1 MAELLNH
8 GLEEM
13 SMNLKIKLLG
23 AVTFLAM
30 FTAMEANAQASQ
42 NINVEATVNPT
53 CVINGG
59 GTDLAMDFGVI
70 DVTSNADTSIN
81 ASFTWRCSDGTAVEI
96 ELDAGTNAT
105 DGSAPATAP
114 AIRASSLGTAVE
126 TAHQPARVP
135 VRAPQQA
142 ETAPRA
148 RAQRLARVAQAP
160 PAPARAPSPARGPG
174 VPAAWPAA
182 PALLLVPVAAAA
194 VPGDP
199 AAVAASSSSSPL
211 HGPAFRRGL
220 FGCSMLDARCWM
232 NRFLKFP
239 DFH

>member
-1 MAELLNH
+1 MR
-8 GLEEM
+8 
-13 SMNLKIKLLG
+13 MNLKIKLLG

-105 DGSAPATAP
+105 DGSAPATARLLEHADTAGEFLRYLLCQDANCSTP
-114 AIRASSLGTAVE
+114 WGDGTTAADIVTAGGGMGNPTTVFIYGVLDGDWAQNAI
-126 TAHQPARVP
+126 
-135 VRAPQQA
+135 
-142 ETAPRA
+142 
-148 RAQRLARVAQAP
+148 
-160 PAPARAPSPARGPG
+160 PG
-174 VPAAWPAA
+174 VYRETVV
-182 PALLLVPVAAAA
+182 LSLN
-194 VPGDP
+194 
-199 AAVAASSSSSPL
+199 
-211 HGPAFRRGL
+211 F
-220 FGCSMLDARCWM
+220 
-232 NRFLKFP
+232 
-239 DFH
+239 